1 MMQIGAVGIV
11 ALDAFD
17 ECRAVFGGAVRCAD
31 VAAVV
36 IEAVESEDAGECVF
50 LFILNSR
57 MSQVKDLQQ
66 RKKNSSAR
74 RQKIQTI
81 N

>member
-1 MMQIGAVGIV
+1 MQIGAVRVV

-36 IEAVESEDAGECVF
+36 IEAVEGKDTGECVF
-50 LFILNSR
+50 LFVLNS
-57 MSQVKDLQQ
+57 
-66 RKKNSSAR
+66 
-74 RQKIQTI
+74 
-81 N
+81 